1 MRQRAASSIA
11 AGLAA
16 LSLAGCAATLIP
28 SNIDMPGMPNAE
40 IALQKSMDDVGREME
55 RIGKMGPEAAASANP
70 VVVPAELD
78 RQVSFQWDG
87 SLDDA
92 VRDLAKTVGY
102 RTIVRGPMTVAR
114 LRVSVD
120 PAPHRVYDI
129 LQMLGD
135 EAGSTA
141 TVHVDPQ
148 HQRVEVVYHG

>member
-1 MRQRAASSIA
+1 MRRRVSFLC

-16 LSLAGCAATLIP
+16 LSLAGCAATPIP
-28 SNIDMPGMPNAE
+28 TTVNMPGMPNAE
-40 IALQKSMDDVGREME
+40 IALQESMADVGREME
-55 RIGKMGPEAAASANP
+55 RIGKMGPEAAASVNP

-78 RQVSFQWDG
+78 REVSFQWDG
-87 SLDDA
+87 PLDDA
-92 VRDLAKTVGY
+92 VRELAKTVGY
-102 RTIVRGPMTVAR
+102 RVIVRGPMTVAR
-114 LRVSVD
+114 VRISVD
-120 PAPHRVYDI
+120 PAPRRVYDI